1 MRTYQVLTRVYV
13 TNYGLNN
20 IRVRGTNNARDLIS
34 ELTAFC
40 FIVFLILLSEFVEVL
55 RFRYA
60 SSRG

>member
-1 MRTYQVLTRVYV
+1 MLLIMVSIIF
-13 TNYGLNN
+13 GFG
-20 IRVRGTNNARDLIS
+20 GTNNARDLIS
-34 ELTAFC
+34 ESTAFC